1 MVARSTSA
9 RPSPTSV
16 TPSSIPVLAVS
27 YRLSLLLVP
36 APGTPLLMA
45 TPSVLPTEGV
55 SLLKYRLLLL
65 LLLNF
70 MFMFN
75 YKIQTYENVL
85 VIISLGMDMKQGRE
99 GGTWLGIS
107 KKGKFAA
114 VTTYRQAP
122 KFLNPNAKGKGHLVT
137 DFLTGETSVTDY
149 LECISSVG
157 DKYNGFNLLVG
168 DLQEDSKSA
177 VGWYCNV
184 ENKEVR
190 RLTPGTYAL
199 SNRVLDCSWPK
210 MVYGKERF
218 TEILKE
224 GRPKQELIDEL
235 LLLLNNRQRF
245 VESYLS
251 TFGVSYRKTKTCIGN
266 LFLET
271 STLTLSF
278 SE

>member
-1 MVARSTSA
+1 M
-9 RPSPTSV
+9 PTFAPNGKCLIV
-16 TPSSIPVLAVS
+16 Q
-27 YRLSLLLVP
+27 SLNS
-36 APGTPLLMA
+36 G
-45 TPSVLPTEGV
+45 
-55 SLLKYRLLLL
+55 
-65 LLLNF
+65 F
-70 MFMFN
+70 
-75 YKIQTYENVL
+75 L
-85 VIISLGMDMKQGRE
+85 VIISLGMDMEQGKE
-99 GGTWLGIS
+99 GGTWLGIN
-107 KKGKFAA
+107 KNGKFAA
-114 VTTYRQAP
+114 ITNYRQAS
-122 KFLNPNAKGKGHLVT
+122 KFIDPDAQGRGHLVA

-218 TEILKE
+218 TEILE
-224 GRPKQELIDEL
+224 EALPKQELVDEL

-245 VESYLS
+245 VKSYFPTLRVS
-251 TFGVSYRKTKTCIGN
+251 FGKNYMPI
-266 LFLET
+266 
-271 STLTLSF
+271 SF
-278 SE
+278 